1 MVREMVEISL
11 KLPGDLKWILER
23 EEDLKFFE
31 SVLVHKLCETKLGDL
46 LAEKSELKEEDVDDL
61 DHLVKEGLFRK
72 VKGIE

>member
-1 MVREMVEISL
+1 MVKVSL
-11 KLPGDLKWILER
+11 KLPSDLNWILES

-46 LAEKSELKEEDVDDL
+46 LAEKSELKEEVIDEI
-61 DHLVKEGLFRK
+61 DHLVKEGLFKR